1 MLRLH
6 YTCGGLG
13 MHQGKNQQSIT
24 EYHLCS
30 ECKDA
35 VNVPTDPD
43 FRSFEL
49 CCLKK
54 RSECKVRHRPLKK
67 KNASIDEM
75 SGCVLFI
82 KKKLI

>member
-54 RSECKVRHRPLKK
+54 RSECNH
-67 KNASIDEM
+67 
-75 SGCVLFI
+75 SGGLTCCPAFQDKGGGLE
-82 KKKLI
+82 